1 MTYTDTGL
9 RLEDGTTM
17 TTFSATALSTAWL
30 DMSSVAEDWGSGKH
44 LAAVFT
50 VTTACTGVGTV
61 EFQVV
66 GQPVTTLAA
75 MTLTSGLTFYAGSAN
90 IVTWA
95 AHGLPAG
102 TPVVL
107 SVTAGAPGGVTLG
120 KTYYVTAPTTNT
132 FSLSNSVAVALSGT
146 PDVTISSAGT
156 TNHTMVVVPH
166 VLGSSGAIPSE
177 ALDVGTIVRVRL
189 NPQIHLP
196 GVHQIP
202 YRYLFGKYI
211 EGTASAVSAAVTA
224 GKWIMDIVEGDGIP
238 KYYPSGH
245 TVV

>member
-1 MTYTDTGL
+1 MTYTDNGL

-30 DMSSVAEDWGSGKH
+30 DMSSVAEDWGAGKD
-44 LAAVFT
+44 LTAVFT

-75 MTLTSGLTFYAGSAN
+75 MTSAATFYTGSAN
-90 IVTWA
+90 IVTWT

-102 TPVVL
+102 TPVII
-107 SVTAGAPGGVTLG
+107 SATGGIPTGTVVG
-120 KTYYVTAPTTNT
+120 RTYYVTAPTTNT
-132 FSLSNSVAVALSGT
+132 FSLSNTVAVALSGT

-156 TNHTMVVVPH
+156 PTHTLVVVPH
-166 VLGSSGAIPSE
+166 VLGSSGQIASE
-177 ALDVGTIVRVRL
+177 SLDVGTIVRVRL
-189 NPQIHLP
+189 NPQTHLP
-196 GVHQIP
+196 GVHQFP

-211 EGTASAVSAAVTA
+211 EGTASAVAAAVTA
-224 GKWIMDIVEGDGIP
+224 GKWIVDIVENDGAP

-245 TVV
+245 TVA

>member
-1 MTYTDTGL
+1 MTFTDKGL

-17 TTFSATALSTAWL
+17 TTFSATALSTDWL
-30 DMSSVAEDWGSGKH
+30 DLTTVPKDWGRGND
-44 LAAVFT
+44 LYALFT
-50 VTTACTGVGTV
+50 VTTACTGVGSV

-107 SVTAGAPGGVTLG
+107 SVTAGAPTGVTLG

-132 FSLSNSVAVALSGT
+132 FSLSNTVATALGGT
-146 PDVTISSAGT
+146 PDVTISTAGT
-156 TNHTMVVVPH
+156 TNHTMVALPL
-166 VLGSSGAIPSE
+166 VLGSSGAIPCE
-177 ALDVGTIVRVRL
+177 ALTVGAQVRVRL
-189 NPQIHLP
+189 NPLTHLP
-196 GVHQIP
+196 GNHRVP
-202 YRYLFGKYI
+202 YRYLFGKYV
-211 EGTASAVSAAVTA
+211 EGTLSAVSGAVTA
-224 GKWIMDIVEGDGIP
+224 GKWIMDLAESAPGP
-238 KYYPSGH
+238 TYYPSGYA
-245 TVV
+245 VV